1 MTAAEVPGS
10 RAPGI
15 RAPGVRAPWRR
26 RVAGLVPASA
36 APGRWELV
44 LALLV
49 GVSTSVVFLVRQ
61 PGSAV
66 DSPWAEDGRV
76 FLGGAYAG
84 GWAAVLRPYAGY
96 LHVYARL
103 AAIVA
108 ARFPVRDAAAVLAV
122 AGALAAGLMAATA
135 VVATAAWVR
144 SVELRAVLGVTLVL
158 FPFGASEI
166 AANVANSHWFFLAG
180 AALTLVWR
188 TNWRPAT
195 AWTVV
200 LALLASLTDPLA
212 GLLLP
217 VALVR
222 LLAGPVP
229 ADPVPAGPGPA
240 GDRTAGDRTAGD
252 RSSRTRRWWGPA
264 APVVALLAGLAF
276 QAVPAVTTFSA
287 VRAPGSV
294 HPALRDM
301 TREFLRRVPA
311 TVLVGEA
318 SARHA
323 GRGLLVATG
332 LVVVLAVAAV
342 ALRRPALVPA
352 VLAGLG
358 YVAVF
363 WYLPVRLRNTEQDP
377 AVTLATL
384 ARNARYSTVSV
395 VLLLVVLFAGIDA
408 LVGAGHRRV
417 ARLLAA
423 ATLVWVL
430 AAQLPTV
437 GAGVV
442 RAPSWDGGVA
452 AAQARC
458 RTGGVTAVDVPISPA
473 RWFTRVP
480 CDRLR

>member
-1 MTAAEVPGS
+1 MTAGGGPEV
-10 RAPGI
+10 
-15 RAPGVRAPWRR
+15 RAPGVRAPEVRAPEVRALWRR
-26 RVAGLVPASA
+26 RVAGLVPASP

-44 LALLV
+44 LAVVV
-49 GVSTSVVFLVRQ
+49 GVATSVVFLVRQ

-76 FLGGAYAG
+76 FLGGAYAD
-84 GWAAVLRPYAGY
+84 GWSAVLRPYAGY

-108 ARFPVRDAAAVLAV
+108 ARLPVRDAAAVLAV

-135 VVATAAWVR
+135 VLATAAWVR
-144 SVELRAVLGVTLVL
+144 SVELRAVLGLTLVL

-188 TNWRPAT
+188 TTWRPAT
-195 AWTVV
+195 AWTVA

-217 VALVR
+217 LALVR

-229 ADPVPAGPGPA
+229 PAA
-240 GDRTAGDRTAGD
+240 GTAQH
-252 RSSRTRRWWGPA
+252 RSPRTRQWWGPV
-264 APVVALLAGLAF
+264 APVVALVTGLAF
-276 QAVPAVTTFSA
+276 QVVPVVTTFSA

-294 HPALRDM
+294 HPALRDL

-311 TVLVGEA
+311 TVLIGEA
-318 SARHA
+318 GARHA
-323 GRGLLVATG
+323 GRGLLVGTG
-332 LVVVLAVAAV
+332 VVVVLAVAAV
-342 ALRRPALVPA
+342 ALRRPLLVPA

-363 WYLPVRLRNTEQDP
+363 WFLPVRLRNTDQDP
-377 AVTLATL
+377 AVTLAAL

-423 ATLVWVL
+423 GTLVWVL
-430 AAQLPTV
+430 ATQLPTV

-442 RAPSWDGGVA
+442 RAPSWDGGLV

-458 RTGGVTAVDVPISPA
+458 RTGRVLAVDVPISPA
-473 RWFTRVP
+473 RWLTRVP

>member
-1 MTAAEVPGS
+1 MTAA
-10 RAPGI
+10 
-15 RAPGVRAPWRR
+15 RAPGVPAPWVPAPEGQAPEGRAPWRR
-26 RVAGLVPASA
+26 RVAGLVPVSP
-36 APGRWELV
+36 APGRCELV
-44 LALLV
+44 LAVVV
-49 GVSTSVVFLVRQ
+49 GLATSAVFLVRQ

-76 FLGGAYAG
+76 FLAGAYAG
-84 GWAAVLRPYAGY
+84 GWSAVLRPYAGY

-135 VVATAAWVR
+135 MVATSAWVR
-144 SVELRAVLGVTLVL
+144 SVELRAVLGVSLVL

-180 AALTLVWR
+180 AALSLVWR

-217 VALVR
+217 LALVR
-222 LLAGPVP
+222 LLGGPVP
-229 ADPVPAGPGPA
+229 PDAVPPEAVPPG
-240 GDRTAGDRTAGD
+240 AGD
-252 RSSRTRRWWGPA
+252 RSSRSRRWWGPV
-264 APVVALLAGLAF
+264 APVVALLTGLAV
-276 QAVPAVTTFSA
+276 QAVPVVTTFTAMRATGSA
-287 VRAPGSV
+287 
-294 HPALRDM
+294 HPALRDLA
-301 TREFLRRVPA
+301 REFLRRVPA
-311 TVLVGEA
+311 TVLIGEA
-318 SARHA
+318 GARHA

-332 LVVVLAVAAV
+332 LVVVLAVAVV
-342 ALRRPALVPA
+342 ALRRPSLVPA
-352 VLAGLG
+352 VLACLG

-363 WYLPVRLRNTEQDP
+363 WFLPVRLRNAGQDP
-377 AVTLATL
+377 AVTLETL

-423 ATLVWVL
+423 GTLVWVL
-430 AAQLPTV
+430 ATQLPTV

-442 RAPSWDGGVA
+442 RAPSWDGGLV

-458 RTGGVTAVDVPISPA
+458 RTGRVTAVDVPISPA